1 MSDEIELSWNEK
13 RRKKSLEKAK
23 KRIEENEGTILWVKH
38 ENKKTYI
45 QIRCKNN
52 HEWITTAYKLNE
64 TDWDWCKKC
73 YHIERGKK
81 ERLET
86 YKKTEEY
93 LSTLDSCLVEKTY
106 DYKKQKFHIY
116 CNKHIG
122 FWNEVGYEATRL
134 FREKLI
140 CPVCKRILL
149 DEEKQKAL
157 EIFRKEKDLERQK
170 KKEFLQQQREE
181 KVKEI
186 KLLKEAEKCKKEQ
199 IPPCPEGMDSFV
211 HFSKYE
217 EVKVKKNGSQSIT
230 LLRAKKKLEDLGCLD
245 LVAISLREISY
256 MCECG
261 EKYKKSKQKIMH
273 KNFSKCNL
281 CAKKKAS
288 EKSHKSKMDKYYKE
302 MCNAAKEQGI
312 NVISKELINA
322 KTGIKCKKENGK
334 EFCMTYR
341 QFKRRYGIIDPD
353 FNKGG
358 TSIPEIICREI
369 IEQLTGCGF
378 SKGFPEGWFY
388 YTKKG
393 QQRTFSVDMYNKD
406 DFNVPIA
413 FEYWGEEIH
422 IRQKESSTKYSKEK
436 FKRTQE
442 NDKKKSEYAKETGT
456 KLIIL
461 KGYDTGVG
469 LNKIVEDIKKILKEN
484 NIPFDVD
491 KTVNISTDVFEF
503 LIKKVKNYC
512 ENQNGTLL
520 STEILNMNSKIEVKC
535 NIHDCVF
542 QTTPSEL
549 LNSHHWNCEHCIK
562 LKQRKRLGI
571 TPEKIAKRLEKIPY
585 PQKIS
590 FIDFVNEPSCH
601 KDAYWYCSEHGK
613 FTKRVDSVIYINYN
627 KYHGCPVCESKYGV
641 VYCDS

>member
-23 KRIEENEGTILWVKH
+23 KRIKENAGTILWVKH
-38 ENKKTYI
+38 KNKKTYI

-52 HEWITTAYKLNE
+52 HEWITTTYKLNE

-93 LSTLDSCLVEKTY
+93 LSMLNSYLIEKSY
-106 DYKKQKFHIY
+106 DYKKQKFHVY
-116 CNKHIG
+116 CNKHNG
-122 FWNEVGYEATRL
+122 FWNEVGYESTRI
-134 FREKLI
+134 FREKLT

-149 DEEKQKAL
+149 DEEKQKLL
-157 EIFRKEKDLERQK
+157 EILRKEKELERQK

-181 KVKEI
+181 KVNETKLRKE
-186 KLLKEAEKCKKEQ
+186 EERRKKEQ

-217 EVKVKKNGSQSIT
+217 EEKVKKNGSQSIT
-230 LLRAKKKLEDLGCLD
+230 LLRAKRKLEEMGCLD

-261 EKYKKSKQKIMH
+261 EKYTKTKQQIMH
-273 KNFSKCNL
+273 KTFSKCNL
-281 CAKKKAS
+281 CAKKEAS
-288 EKSHKSKMDKYYKE
+288 KKSHKSKMDKYYKE

-312 NVISKELINA
+312 NVISKELIDA
-322 KTGIKCKKENGK
+322 KTGIKCKKGNGK
-334 EFCMTYR
+334 EFWITYR

-353 FNKGG
+353 FNKEG

-469 LNKIVEDIKKILKEN
+469 LNKIIEDIKKILKEN
-484 NIPFDVD
+484 DIPFDVD

-520 STEILNMNSKIEVKC
+520 STEILDMNSKINVKC
-535 NIHDCVF
+535 NTHDFVF
-542 QTTPSEL
+542 PTTPSKL
-549 LNSHHWNCEHCIK
+549 IHAHHWNCDYCK
-562 LKQRKRLGI
+562 KAKQKEKLGI
-571 TPEKIAKRLEKIPY
+571 TPEKIAKRLETIPY
-585 PQKIS
+585 PHKIS
-590 FIDFVNEPSCH
+590 FINFVNEPSCH
-601 KDAYWYCSEHGK
+601 EDANWYCSEHGV
-613 FTKRVDSVIYINYN
+613 FTKRVDSVIYKNHN
-627 KYHGCPVCESKYGV
+627 KYHGCPDCKAEYGV
-641 VYCDS
+641 VSCDS